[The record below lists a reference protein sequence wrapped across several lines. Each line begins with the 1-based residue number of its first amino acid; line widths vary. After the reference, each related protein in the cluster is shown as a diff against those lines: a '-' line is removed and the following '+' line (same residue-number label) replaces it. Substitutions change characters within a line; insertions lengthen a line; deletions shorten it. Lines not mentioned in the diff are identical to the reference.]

1 MGQAGYG
8 AVYGAGYGAGRLC
21 FRPCVGHAMGQSM
34 GQSMGQAGCASG
46 RVWGRLWG
54 RLWGR
59 QAVLQAVC
67 GAAPPARHLLPPI
80 GDAEAVRPHSGGAV
94 GDAVGPIAVIP
105 NLHRLR
111 SACGEQP
118 RQKGAL
124 WGAVGSV
131 GHYGALWGAMGHYGA
146 MWGQRSAV
154 VHYRTPP

>member
-1 MGQAGYG
+1 MVIGG
-8 AVYGAGYGAGRLC
+8 
-21 FRPCVGHAMGQSM
+21 
-34 GQSMGQAGCASG
+34 ASG
-46 RVWGRLWG
+46 GVWGRLWGSLWGSLWG

-131 GHYGALWGAMGHYGA
+131 GHYGARWGQRGAVGHYGALWGAMGHYGA

>member
-1 MGQAGYG
+1 M
-8 AVYGAGYGAGRLC
+8 
-21 FRPCVGHAMGQSM
+21 
-34 GQSMGQAGCASG
+34 
-46 RVWGRLWG
+46 
-54 RLWGR
+54 
-59 QAVLQAVC
+59 LQAVC

-131 GHYGALWGAMGHYGA
+131 GHYGALWGAVGSVGHYGARWGQRGAVGHYGALWGAMGHYGA